1 MFLEGYNHRSIHP
14 VIKDQGFSGSKN
26 AIYQFIIKY
35 CHENNI
41 SYGRNARVIPLEER
55 NEDITLIPR
64 PQKISI
70 ERICR
75 KTVYEYIL
83 KAASLQSEDAQDTDK
98 KKSEN
103 ILAKSGGWVNK
114 SKYSDK
120 VAKIV
125 FD

>member
-1 MFLEGYNHRSIHP
+1 MCGIW
-14 VIKDQGFSGSKN
+14 V
-26 AIYQFIIKY
+26 
-35 CHENNI
+35 
-41 SYGRNARVIPLEER
+41 
-55 NEDITLIPR
+55 TLIPR

-125 FD
+125 FDTEKQKNDTTKKN